1 MREEILLT
9 PSAAARLIGKSE
21 QSVKIYAESG
31 KLPCIRTTTGRR
43 LFRQSDC
50 EEFARKQCEKASPEP
65 GAA

>member
-31 KLPCIRTTTGRR
+31 KLPCIKTTTGRR
-43 LFRQSDC
+43 LFRESDC
-50 EEFARKQCEKASPEP
+50 REFARKQGEKSSP
-65 GAA
+65 AAT